1 MSEWKLFAA
10 SIAAGASLLSMI
22 ILVNLGMVVPMA
34 AMGLLAV
41 LSISYF
47 VRTSILADDADE
59 SDGAGTEQGESS
71 DDPVEQLRQAYID
84 GKINEAELERRIE
97 EELGEGKSR
106 DTGICLETEKTR

>member
-10 SIAAGASLLSMI
+10 SIAAGVSLLSII

-47 VRTSILADDADE
+47 VSKSILADDADE
-59 SDGAGTEQGESS
+59 SDGARTEQGETI
-71 DDPVEQLRQAYID
+71 DDPVEQPRQAYMD
-84 GKINEAELERRIE
+84 GKINEAELERRIGE
-97 EELGEGKSR
+97 KLGEGKYR
-106 DTGICLETEKTR
+106 DAETYLETETRR